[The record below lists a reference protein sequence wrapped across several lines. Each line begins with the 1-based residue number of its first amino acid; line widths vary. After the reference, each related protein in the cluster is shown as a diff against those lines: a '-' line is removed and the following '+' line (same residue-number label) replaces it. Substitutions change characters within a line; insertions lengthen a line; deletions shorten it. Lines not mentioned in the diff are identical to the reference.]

1 MDNARVSSFPVPTAV
16 TPVVAISDWD
26 ISAVLPLPVAVELLY
41 FPLLASM
48 GLAVLTPIKLEI
60 APVAG
65 WLAPKVQVYEAGSE
79 AEAAL

>member
-1 MDNARVSSFPVPTAV
+1 VTVVFPE
-16 TPVVAISDWD
+16 TPAKANSISLGTVVVIW
-26 ISAVLPLPVAVELLY
+26 VKVVVAVEPLY

-48 GLAVLTPIKLEI
+48 GLVVLTPVKLVM

-79 AEAAL
+79 ADAAL